1 LVQAERE
8 IAEPV
13 EVQFFPPLPQP
24 EAVQAEGLIVLATVK
39 TELAAVL
46 AVAEQHIIGYPLV
59 PPLPYLV
66 KEPEAREL
74 LAKGLL
80 AEMET
85 STTQEAVVVVALV
98 RLEIQMDPA
107 KAVTGFHRQ

>member
-1 LVQAERE
+1 MQAERE

-24 EAVQAEGLIVLATVK
+24 EAVQAQGLIVMATVK

-46 AVAEQHIIGYPLV
+46 AVAEQHIIGHRLV
-59 PPLPYLV
+59 PPLLNLV
-66 KEPEAREL
+66 KEPEAQEL
-74 LAKGLL
+74 LDKGLL

-85 STTQEAVVVVALV
+85 KTTQEAAVVVALA
-98 RLEIQMDPA
+98 RLEIQMETA